1 MTPKD
6 DTPRSQPQAS
16 ISGKITKDDGISLEQ
31 AKLTLLDQ
39 QQNVAGETQTDAE
52 GNYAFEGIPLDKYS
66 LKIEKKSFKTALLK
80 ELDLRDERERM
91 VDHSLKEF
99 VADDTNKSVPWV
111 GVAFWV
117 IIFIAVGYNYFNIGE
132 KLSKVENLQIMAR
145 QYVKGESIVI
155 DGKMEFEGHR
165 FSEFTVWA
173 LAVDENGN
181 SISPKLKLVDSTG
194 YFSFHPIPLREFG
207 DPNEPRI
214 IDINVAG
221 KVRLLDEKT
230 VAQGEALLEL
240 NTYQLDVVA
249 SVHQQGGDW
258 IVEGKVISKEPQ
270 LNELELAVIAKNGR
284 EERYSPD
291 TDTIIPGSNKFL
303 MKPIPGWFVKDTID
317 SGAEITV
324 LASANTVGDSQNR
337 LHGKQILNLGS
348 SKKIRS
354 IDLSITP
361 FIIIPLLFFFS
372 VLLAIIEFKDNN
384 LAFKYYSAI
393 ILAFIFTG
401 IMIAYIVVGLR
412 NVNKMGLEEHEEVA
426 SLGVAS
432 IFYGTY
438 VNGIEPQWL
447 FSLTSPSR
455 NELQAGENN
464 LSKGFGAPLWVLLLS
479 VIGAGLFTINIIVE
493 GVKERIGSMTVD
505 KVRKTIQKIILHE
518 FYVFFSPIGAIFV
531 YQLLVAG
538 GAASQYITV
547 AIAVLAAGLALNL
560 LLEKA
565 LDIINK
571 NLKAT

>member
-1 MTPKD
+1 MVPKD
-6 DTPRSQPQAS
+6 DTHRSQPQAS
-16 ISGKITKDDGISLEQ
+16 ISGKITTDDGLSLEK
-31 AKLTLLDQ
+31 ARLTLIDQ
-39 QQNVAGETQTDAE
+39 QQNKIDETETDAE
-52 GNYAFEGIPLDKYS
+52 GKYAFEGLPLDRYS
-66 LKIEKKSFKTALLK
+66 IKIEKQGFETALLE
-80 ELDLRDERERM
+80 ELDLKDGRERM
-91 VDHSLKEF
+91 VDHSLKGLVPKSE
-99 VADDTNKSVPWV
+99 NKNIPWV

-132 KLSKVENLQIMAR
+132 KLSKIENLQILAR
-145 QYVKGESIVI
+145 QYVNGDAIVI
-155 DGKMEFEGHR
+155 DGKLEFEGNR
-165 FSEFTVWA
+165 FSEYSVWA
-173 LAVDENGN
+173 LAEDENGN
-181 SISPKLKLVDSTG
+181 TISPKVKKVDSTG
-194 YFSFHPIPLREFG
+194 YFSFQPIPINEFG
-207 DPNEPRI
+207 NPQVPRI
-214 IDINVAG
+214 IDITVGG
-221 KVRLLDEKT
+221 KVKLLDEKT
-230 VAQGEALLEL
+230 TAKGEAKLQL

-249 SVHQQGGDW
+249 SVNQQEGKW
-258 IVEGKVISKEPQ
+258 VVEGKV
-270 LNELELAVIAKNGR
+270 LANEAPLRDLKLSVIAKNGR
-284 EERYSPD
+284 EESYSPD
-291 TDTIIPGSNKFL
+291 TDTIFQGSNKFI
-303 MKPIPGWFVKDTID
+303 MKPIPGWFVKDTTD
-317 SGAEITV
+317 SGAEISV
-324 LASANTVGDSQNR
+324 HASGYIEGDDPSR
-337 LHGKQILNLGS
+337 LFGKQILTLGS
-348 SKKIRS
+348 GKKIRS
-354 IDLSITP
+354 IDLSIAP
-361 FIIIPLLFFFS
+361 FIIIPMLFFFS
-372 VLLAIIEFKDNN
+372 VLLAIIEFKDNS

-432 IFYGTY
+432 IYYGTY
-438 VNGIEPQWL
+438 VNGVDPQWL
-447 FSLTSPSR
+447 FSLTSPSKK
-455 NELQAGENN
+455 ELNAGEQN

-505 KVRKTIQKIILHE
+505 KVRTTIQKIILHE